1 VLCTEKSDFNVGSR
15 ELFVRFFYSKN
26 IVSLHIESAIDKNQK
41 KRRSSSEGRIE
52 MAYRENNSQRRN
64 DQVRFNLLEHIGVLS
79 RKDSG
84 WTREVNIVSWNG
96 APAKLDI
103 REWNPEHE
111 RMSKGITLFEEE
123 AETLTKLLMSKFG
136 MRMNGVGYTSREYAP
151 QENSSREDADRRY
164 AAEES
169 GNDRSFFENERQTEA
184 AVEESARPEPV
195 AEIVAAC
202 VAETAAHMEE
212 AAADNEEAAAGNE
225 EAAAAAAEEQQF

>member
-1 VLCTEKSDFNVGSR
+1 
-15 ELFVRFFYSKN
+15 
-26 IVSLHIESAIDKNQK
+26 
-41 KRRSSSEGRIE
+41 
-52 MAYRENNSQRRN
+52 MAYRENNSQRRD

-123 AETLTKLLMSKFG
+123 AETLTRLLMSKFG
-136 MRMNGVGYTSREYAP
+136 LRMNGAGYTPQEYVSR
-151 QENSSREDADRRY
+151 ENSSRENADRRY
-164 AAEES
+164 TAEENS
-169 GNDRSFFENERQTEA
+169 SDRSFFESERQVEA
-184 AVEESARPEPV
+184 AVEESAKPEPV

-212 AAADNEEAAAGNE
+212 SSAGNEETAAHMEEAAAGNE
-225 EAAAAAAEEQQF
+225 ESAAAAAEEQQL

>member
-1 VLCTEKSDFNVGSR
+1 
-15 ELFVRFFYSKN
+15 
-26 IVSLHIESAIDKNQK
+26 
-41 KRRSSSEGRIE
+41 
-52 MAYRENNSQRRN
+52 MAYRENNSQRRD

-123 AETLTKLLMSKFG
+123 AETLTRLLMSKFG
-136 MRMNGVGYTSREYAP
+136 LRMNGAGYTPQEYVSR
-151 QENSSREDADRRY
+151 ENSSRENADRRY
-164 AAEES
+164 TAEENS
-169 GNDRSFFENERQTEA
+169 SDRSFFERERQVEA
-184 AVEESARPEPV
+184 AVEESAKPEPV

-212 AAADNEEAAAGNE
+212 SSAGNEETAAYMEDAADGAADGNE
-225 EAAAAAAEEQQF
+225 EAAAATAEEQQF

>member
-1 VLCTEKSDFNVGSR
+1 
-15 ELFVRFFYSKN
+15 
-26 IVSLHIESAIDKNQK
+26 
-41 KRRSSSEGRIE
+41 
-52 MAYRENNSQRRN
+52 MAYRENNSQRRD

-123 AETLTKLLMSKFG
+123 AETLTRLLMSKFG
-136 MRMNGVGYTSREYAP
+136 LRMNGAGYTPQEYVSR
-151 QENSSREDADRRY
+151 ENSSRENADRRY
-164 AAEES
+164 TAEENS
-169 GNDRSFFENERQTEA
+169 SDRSFFERERQVEA
-184 AVEESARPEPV
+184 AVEESAKPEPV

-212 AAADNEEAAAGNE
+212 SSAGNEETAAHMEESSAGNEETAAYMEDAADGAADGNE
-225 EAAAAAAEEQQF
+225 EAAAATAEEQQF

>member
-1 VLCTEKSDFNVGSR
+1 
-15 ELFVRFFYSKN
+15 
-26 IVSLHIESAIDKNQK
+26 
-41 KRRSSSEGRIE
+41 
-52 MAYRENNSQRRN
+52 MAYRENNSQRRD

-111 RMSKGITLFEEE
+111 RMSKGVTLFEEE
-123 AETLTKLLMSKFG
+123 AETLTRLLMSKFG
-136 MRMNGVGYTSREYAP
+136 MRMNGAGYTPREYATR
-151 QENSSREDADRRY
+151 ENSSRENTDRGY
-164 AAEES
+164 AAEENS
-169 GNDRSFFENERQTEA
+169 NDRSFFENERQPEAVSNVPEASELEMTEA
-184 AVEESARPEPV
+184 AVEGSARPEPV

-212 AAADNEEAAAGNE
+212 FSVGNKETAAHMEESSVGNRETAAYMEDAADGAADGSEEA
-225 EAAAAAAEEQQF
+225 EAATAEEQF

>member
-1 VLCTEKSDFNVGSR
+1 
-15 ELFVRFFYSKN
+15 
-26 IVSLHIESAIDKNQK
+26 
-41 KRRSSSEGRIE
+41 
-52 MAYRENNSQRRN
+52 MAYRENNSQRRD
-64 DQVRFNLLEHIGVLS
+64 DQIRFNLLEHIGVLS

-123 AETLTKLLMSKFG
+123 AETLTRLLMSKFG
-136 MRMNGVGYTSREYAP
+136 MRMNGAGYMPREYA
-151 QENSSREDADRRY
+151 SRENASRENADRRY
-164 AAEES
+164 AAEENS
-169 GNDRSFFENERQTEA
+169 SDRSFFESERQVEA
-184 AVEESARPEPV
+184 AVEESAKPEPV

-212 AAADNEEAAAGNE
+212 FSVGNKETAAHMEESSAGNEETAAYMEDAADGAADGNE
-225 EAAAAAAEEQQF
+225 EAAAATAEEQQF